1 MFPFVQ
7 ELLVVGLDTV
17 AVTAQVVFYL
27 FVVVWDWL
35 DADGTGDVWSQLL
48 SNLTIM
54 LAIQIQC
61 GMGLADVLI
70 PDLLKPAP
78 YECATLDLTSVG
90 YLHCVAAE
98 ATGPL
103 HPRSFRT
110 SPSSSCLC
118 YSWVGLLYTL
128 WFGFV
133 GFWRRLRNGF
143 PLALFSGRPGVLRN
157 SVGDS
162 RLTA

>member
-27 FVVVWDWL
+27 FVLVWDWL
-35 DADGTGDVWSQLL
+35 DADGTGDVGSKLL

-61 GMGLADVLI
+61 GVGLADVLI
-70 PDLLKPAP
+70 PDLLKPTP
-78 YECATLDLTSVG
+78 YKCATLDLTSVG

-110 SPSSSCLC
+110 SPSSSRLC
-118 YSWVGLLYTL
+118 CNWVGLFYTL
-128 WFGFV
+128 GFGFSYGRKKV
-133 GFWRRLRNGF
+133 WSLSQVYLR
-143 PLALFSGRPGVLRN
+143 
-157 SVGDS
+157 
-162 RLTA
+162 